1 MELRPQLFTS
11 CQWCAQLV
19 TLHLIALLGVQLQPS
34 FVQFLLIEDSSLKD
48 EKSGTKPDF
57 SVAAARESIRREKMK
72 ILCGVL

>member
-11 CQWCAQLV
+11 WQWCAQLV

-34 FVQFLLIEDSSLKD
+34 FVQFLLMKD

>member
-11 CQWCAQLV
+11 WQWCAQLV

-48 EKSGTKPDF
+48 EKSGF
-57 SVAAARESIRREKMK
+57 VAAARESIRREKME